1 MSWSS
6 VGYGDTGQTP
16 SYLMTNLTQL
26 AQSGIIMK
34 NYYAQE
40 VCSPSR
46 ASLLTGR
53 YPASVGMQYGLVA
66 IDDAWGLSLD
76 ETLLPQVLKSN
87 GYTNYAL
94 GKWHL
99 GNYSPQ
105 YLPTAR
111 GFHNFTGILSGQ
123 AFHWSKLDTSYMS
136 YYDFITATEDCYSG
150 YSGSDKSEYS
160 TYFYT
165 NKAKEIIESH
175 ADSDTPFFLYLPYQ
189 AVHNPYADQS
199 SVYKHGMPS
208 SYLPDEI
215 LTKINEETEGKNRR
229 QYFKSLY
236 KFDQA
241 VGELYNTLVST
252 GLVDNTYLIFASD
265 NGGCGFDGAFN
276 GPLRGMKG
284 SLFDGGVKVDSFI
297 YSPLLE
303 QSSII
308 YDNLFHV
315 SDWFPTMLGLAGIS
329 YTASDDKPLDGVDHS
344 SAWFDSSLTPRT
356 TLLYNIYKNVHDK
369 YFNIWKNEDETTN
382 YDDYSVVNSCS
393 QTAISTGTFT
403 YYLFDLI
410 NDPYETTNLYESTDT
425 YVVGNKTALY
435 SAIESVTA
443 STDICYTVSTYK
455 KAKTF
460 WADYDYYALPWDTD
474 YIEGA
479 SSDTYPSYCSSS

>member
-1 MSWSS
+1 
-6 VGYGDTGQTP
+6 
-16 SYLMTNLTQL
+16 
-26 AQSGIIMK
+26 MK

-46 ASLLTGR
+46 AALLTGR
-53 YPASVGMQYGLVA
+53 YPASVGMQYGLVG

-87 GYTNYAL
+87 GYTNYVL

-136 YYDFITATEDCYSG
+136 YYDFITSTEECYNG
-150 YSGSDKSEYS
+150 YTESDKSEYS

-175 ADSDTPFFLYLPYQ
+175 AESDTPFFLYLPYQ
-189 AVHNPYADQS
+189 AVHNPFADQA
-199 SVYKHGMPS
+199 SVYKHGMPA

-215 LTKINEETEGKNRR
+215 IAAIDEETEGSNRR
-229 QYFKSLY
+229 QYFRSLY

-252 GLVDNTYLIFASD
+252 GLMDNTYVIFASD

-284 SLFDGGVKVDSFI
+284 SLFEGGIKVDSFI

-315 SDWFPTMLGLAGIS
+315 SDWFPTILGLAGIS

-344 SAWFDSSLTPRT
+344 KAWFDSSLKPRT

-369 YFNIWKNEDETTN
+369 YFNIWKNGSFAIRNEHYKLMHTFYNEEYDKWYEEDEVTN
-382 YDDYSVVNSCS
+382 YDDYTVIKSCS
-393 QTAISTGTFT
+393 QTAISSGTFT

-410 NDPYETTNLYESTDT
+410 NDPYETTNLYESTNT

-435 SAIESVTA
+435 SAIESVSAA
-443 STDICYTVSTYK
+443 SDICFTVSSYK

-460 WADYDYYALPWDTD
+460 WAEYEYYALPWDTD

-479 SSDTYPSYCSSS
+479 SSDTYPSYCS